1 MSRLTDAHALVLMV
15 TDLGMLRQ
23 RSLLWLASSKQFLT
37 KYVQV
42 CFVHSLDEQFPTCKT
57 IFMTSSST
65 SPILWFTLMP
75 REKVPKCVRVWD
87 GLFGEA
93 CESCIPRDWSCQCP

>member
-42 CFVHSLDEQFPTCKT
+42 CFVHSLYKQISNF
-57 IFMTSSST
+57 
-65 SPILWFTLMP
+65 
-75 REKVPKCVRVWD
+75 
-87 GLFGEA
+87 
-93 CESCIPRDWSCQCP
+93 